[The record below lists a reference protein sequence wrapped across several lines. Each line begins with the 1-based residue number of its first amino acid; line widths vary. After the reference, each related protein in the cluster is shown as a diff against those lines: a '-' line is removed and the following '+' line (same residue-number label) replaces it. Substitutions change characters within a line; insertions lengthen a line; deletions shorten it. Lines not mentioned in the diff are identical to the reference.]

1 MASKKKAG
9 KAAGA
14 KKGAAKKG
22 ACAKQPPSISDEEAL
37 RRFIACGFNGSPG
50 IAAMLLRL
58 DALADIARS
67 FGRAEK
73 LARSRAG
80 GCLPPAAQVSINPVS
95 RDARGKVSPTGE
107 VAGLAIDACR
117 PRRAY
122 GDAFRALESRRLCRC
137 TWLKESDVLMPA
149 AACLPAGAISEV
161 EELRA
166 MATELA
172 ARLRS
177 REAASKANKP
187 KPAAPAPP
195 KPKRRSG
202 EEKASPQPAPKTAA
216 RGPAKETKAAA
227 PDGRALEGAKALE
240 EYSRSAADV
249 RLGRWAAGAAAAL
262 RDGTADDELSRE
274 GRAGKM
280 PGLAALLAARE
291 SIGPGKVE
299 ERCLSAMALENSKSL
314 EHGYRGILVKALAE
328 SGRSAKPRTRTG
340 EVLADWGVI
349 GSSSGGVKLAGDFS
363 LETASGALSPAAPA
377 HATVEVDDLGD
388 VRGADPRGVRAVV
401 VVENLAAWRAISA
414 ELGDLACFAY
424 VNGAWGEKEIEV
436 LRRLRAALGGGRPAP
451 LLLWFDIDPGGF
463 QRASAFMSRFPDS
476 RPVLMAAE
484 DFRALPETSRYRLS
498 DGSLRTGYS
507 GPGKGKADAFADV
520 RALCADLGRGLEQ
533 EAMLA
538 GYAQNRLRETLE
550 ELPCLARSKDP
561 CGGESGEAEKR
572 VRKGRFGWAA
582 GGALALACGSISVLS
597 AAVSVAAAC
606 SRRRRP

>member
-1 MASKKKAG
+1 MTSKKKAEKG
-9 KAAGA
+9 PAA
-14 KKGAAKKG
+14 KKAAAKKG
-22 ACAKQPPSISDEEAL
+22 ACAKQPPPISDEEAL
-37 RRFIACGFNGSPG
+37 RRFLACGFNGSPG
-50 IAAMLLRL
+50 TAAMLLRL

-107 VAGLAIDACR
+107 VEDLTIAASR

-137 TWLKESDVLMPA
+137 TWLKESDVLMPT

-202 EEKASPQPAPKTAA
+202 EEKASPQPASKTAT
-216 RGPAKETKAAA
+216 RGPAKAPA
-227 PDGRALEGAKALE
+227 PDGKAIEGAKTLE

-249 RLGRWAAGAAAAL
+249 RLGRWAARAAAAL

-274 GRAGKM
+274 ARAGKM

-340 EVLADWGVI
+340 EVLADWGVVS
-349 GSSSGGVKLAGDFS
+349 SSSGGVKLAGGFS

-424 VNGAWGEKEIEV
+424 FNGAWGEKEVEV

-476 RPVLMAAE
+476 RPVLMGAE

-538 GYAQNRLRETLE
+538 GYAQARLREALE
-550 ELPCLARSKDP
+550 AMPKLARPEDSRRSDP
-561 CGGESGEAEKR
+561 GEAEKR
-572 VRKGRFGWAA
+572 VRKRRFGWAA
-582 GGALALACGSISVLS
+582 GGALALACGAISVLS